1 MKTSKLAIALAS
13 LLMLASCNQPHAT
26 GLSSSSA
33 SKATGLSS
41 SSSVKK
47 TMGFLKDGE
56 FYADVPNDVIA
67 PVDETVPYV
76 YVNGIH
82 IAGNRTDKLEGKF
95 ELRAERAFAK
105 DIYVSV
111 AYSTGEGHLAA
122 KAFGPIAKET
132 ISEGLATVAE
142 VIGVPN
148 KVFIAL
154 STNKASWPTNLD
166 KEMDEAIQGAWD
178 LIA

>member
-26 GLSSSSA
+26 GLSSSS
-33 SKATGLSS
+33 SNATGLSS

-47 TMGFLKDGE
+47 TMDFLKDGE
-56 FYADVPNDVIA
+56 FYASIPNDVIA
-67 PVDETVPYV
+67 PVDETVPFV

-82 IAGNRTDKLEGKF
+82 ITGARTEKLAGKF

-122 KAFGPIAKET
+122 KAYGPIAKES
-132 ISEGLATVAE
+132 ISEGLATIAE
-142 VIGVPN
+142 AIGVPN

-154 STNKASWPTNLD
+154 STEKANWPLNLD